1 MLPRRDNRINKSAKQ
16 TARKKASS
24 EDESSEEGSSSS
36 GSSSDDGSNSSSGSD
51 SEMDT
56 TETSFSSKSAT
67 ECVGSSKQQGLL
79 KVNHRS
85 YTVYCDTARNSKNFC
100 HGSIGEP
107 LMEDIKK
114 DPK

>member
-1 MLPRRDNRINKSAKQ
+1 MLPRRDNLVNKSAKLAQ
-16 TARKKASS
+16 RKKSSS
-24 EDESSEEGSSSS
+24 EDESSEEGSTSS
-36 GSSSDDGSNSSSGSD
+36 GSTDGSSSSSGSD

-85 YTVYCDTARNSKNFC
+85 YAVYCGDTAKNSKNFC
-100 HGSIGEP
+100 HGSVAEP
-107 LMEDIKK
+107 LEDIKK